1 MFKSVFFNLRN
12 GTIRADSQK
21 WHYPCVERMEC
32 EVKEN
37 FKKISVL

>member
-1 MFKSVFFNLRN
+1 MFKSVSLVLRN

-37 FKKISVL
+37 FKNLNVL